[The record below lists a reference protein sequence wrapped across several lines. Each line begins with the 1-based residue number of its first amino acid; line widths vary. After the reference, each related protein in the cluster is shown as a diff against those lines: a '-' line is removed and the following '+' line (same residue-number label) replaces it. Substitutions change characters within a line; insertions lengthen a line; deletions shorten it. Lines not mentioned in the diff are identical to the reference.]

1 MYLEPNAVFIDR
13 HRTYAQVLKIC
24 REVPEKANG
33 YYLHIGCKRHLVQKE
48 GDLISVCKTSGECV
62 FVGRELESGREDFAI
77 IQKEDGDC
85 CLYRLLG
92 PKASPTI
99 AEEDIWL

>member
-1 MYLEPNAVFIDR
+1 MYLEPNAVFINR

-33 YYLHIGCKRHLVQKE
+33 YYKRHLVQKE
-48 GDLISVCKTSGECV
+48 GDLISVCKTSGECL
-62 FVGRELESGREDFAI
+62 FVGRELESGREGFAI

-85 CLYRLLG
+85 CLYLLLG